1 MNVSVGKH
9 WEEFIDALV
18 KSGRYGSASEV
29 IRQGL
34 RRVEADEVQLRSL
47 REEIQAAI
55 DEDVWYSA
63 DEVVEHLE
71 SKRAT
76 TERTLNEDQAGF
88 DPSK

>member
-9 WEEFIDALV
+9 WEEFIDSLV

-34 RRVEADEVQLRSL
+34 RKVEAEEAGLIAL

-55 DEDVWYSA
+55 DEDVWFTF
-63 DEVVEHLE
+63 DEVEAHI
-71 SKRAT
+71 RANI
-76 TERTLNEDQAGF
+76 EAAKKAAE
-88 DPSK
+88 